1 MAVALSNLNGIEG
14 NLEVD
19 IYESA
24 PELTQV
30 GAGITIWPRTWKI
43 LEKFGLTEELL
54 THLAPGQHIPDG
66 VPRACLPAEWPSIE
80 LNNRHKFVAE
90 VRPRF
95 SIQKG

>member
-1 MAVALSNLNGIEG
+1 MALSNLNVEG

-43 LEKFGLTEELL
+43 LENFGLTEELL
-54 THLAPGQHIPDG
+54 TQLAPGHYIPDG
-66 VPRACLPAEWPSIE
+66 VPRACLHLTP
-80 LNNRHKFVAE
+80 
-90 VRPRF
+90 
-95 SIQKG
+95 